1 MYHNS
6 LVDLSLVN
14 GKITIKSNKYVM
26 YEIGR
31 EYHKDKK
38 YNVPIR
44 VTIGLLDKDDN
55 SKMRPNEKFN
65 LYFPDIEISTK
76 SIVNRSSCIRVGS
89 YILISKIIK
98 DYKLDELLSLVF
110 KNDGKLMMDLVM
122 YYLIEETNASVY
134 YPDFA
139 RYHPLFSEDM
149 KIYSDAKISSF
160 LKEVTNDDINTFLNA
175 WALSR
180 PNKEGIY
187 ISYDSTNKNCQAT
200 DIELA
205 EYGHAKDDDG
215 KPIVNIAIGFDVNN
229 REPIFCEEYLGSIND
244 VSQLSQM
251 IKKIK
256 GLGYTNNI
264 GFILDRGY
272 FSKRNIED
280 MDGEHMSFIIA
291 CKGKAKFINGL
302 VSKAIGTFEKDR
314 KNRINRFS
322 CYGTTIVFPLF
333 GDNVNRYIHIY
344 YNELKAAIEREN
356 IEAKVERISNLLK
369 KNVGKKK
376 DYNEYNHY
384 FDLIYKDGFFVAAMQ
399 KDDVIEKEKEYCGYF
414 VIVSSKEINALDALT
429 LYKSRDESEKLFLSD
444 KSFLSGRAFRVQSD
458 AAIKTK
464 TLISFIALIVRN
476 KIHTYLSDYIDNTH
490 INQNYLNVE
499 STIKE
504 LEKIEMIK
512 GNDNIYRLDHALS
525 KTQKTIL
532 KAFNIDQAYIL
543 NKANVISKEL
553 KRIMNVDE
561 NGNKNNLSVKKSGS

>member
-1 MYHNS
+1 MYYNS
-6 LVDLSLVN
+6 LVDLSLVK

-44 VTIGLLDKDDN
+44 VTIGLLDKEDK
-55 SKMRPNEKFN
+55 SKMMPNEKFN
-65 LYFPDIEISTK
+65 LYFPDIELSNISNVK
-76 SIVNRSSCIRVGS
+76 RSSCLNIGT

-110 KNDGKLMMDLVM
+110 GDDSKLMMDLVM
-122 YYLIEETNASVY
+122 YYLVEESNASIY

-139 RYHPLFSEDM
+139 DNHPLFSEDM
-149 KIYSDAKISSF
+149 KIYSDTKISSF
-160 LKEVTNDDINTFLNA
+160 LKEVSDDDINTFLNA

-205 EYGHAKDDDG
+205 EYGHAKDDDS
-215 KPIVNIAIGFDVNN
+215 KPIINIAIGFDINN
-229 REPIFCEEYLGSIND
+229 REPIFYEEYLGSIND

-251 IKKIK
+251 IKKVK
-256 GLGYTNNI
+256 GLGYTENI

-272 FSKRNIED
+272 FSKKNIRE
-280 MDGEHMSFIIA
+280 MDDEHMSFIIA
-291 CKGKAKFINGL
+291 CKGKANFINNL

-314 KNRINRFS
+314 KNRINKFS
-322 CYGTTIVFPLF
+322 CYGTTIVYPLF
-333 GDNVNRYIHIY
+333 GDDINRYIHIY
-344 YNELKAAIEREN
+344 YNELKAAVEREN

-384 FDLIYKDGFFVAAMQ
+384 FDLIYKDGFFVTAIP

-414 VIVSSKEINALDALT
+414 VIVSSKETSALEALT

-444 KSFLSGRAFRVQSD
+444 KSFLSGKAFRVQSD

-464 TLISFIALIVRN
+464 TLISFIALIIRN
-476 KIHTYLSDYIDNTH
+476 KIHTYLSDYIDNACN
-490 INQNYLNVE
+490 NQNYLNVE

-512 GNDNIYRLDHALS
+512 GNDDIYRLDHALS
-525 KTQKTIL
+525 KTQKVIL
-532 KAFNIDQAYIL
+532 KAFDMDQAYIL

-553 KRIMNVDE
+553 QRIMKIDT
-561 NGNKNNLSVKKSGS
+561 KDKKK

>member
-1 MYHNS
+1 MYYNS
-6 LVDLSLVN
+6 LVDLSLVK

-44 VTIGLLDKDDN
+44 VTIGLLDKEDK
-55 SKMRPNEKFN
+55 SKMMPNEKFN
-65 LYFPDIEISTK
+65 LYFPDIELSNISNVK
-76 SIVNRSSCIRVGS
+76 RSSCLNIGT

-110 KNDGKLMMDLVM
+110 GNDSELMMDLVM
-122 YYLIEETNASVY
+122 YYLIEESNASVY

-139 RYHPLFSEDM
+139 DNHPLFSEDM
-149 KIYSDAKISSF
+149 KIYSDTKISSF
-160 LKEVTNDDINTFLNA
+160 LKEVSDDDINTFLNA

-205 EYGHAKDDDG
+205 EYGHAKDDDS
-215 KPIVNIAIGFDVNN
+215 KPIINIAIGFDINN
-229 REPIFCEEYLGSIND
+229 REPIFYEEYLGSIND

-251 IKKIK
+251 IKKVK
-256 GLGYTNNI
+256 GLGYTENI

-272 FSKRNIED
+272 FSKKNIRE
-280 MDGEHMSFIIA
+280 MDDEHMSFIIA
-291 CKGKAKFINGL
+291 CKGKANFINNL
-302 VSKAIGTFEKDR
+302 VGKAIGTFEKDR
-314 KNRINRFS
+314 KNRINKFS
-322 CYGTTIVFPLF
+322 CYGTTIVYPLF
-333 GDNVNRYIHIY
+333 GDDINRYIHIY
-344 YNELKAAIEREN
+344 YNELKAAVEREN
-356 IEAKVERISNLLK
+356 IETKVERIGNLLK

-384 FDLIYKDGFFVAAMQ
+384 FDLIYKDGFFVTAIP

-414 VIVSSKEINALDALT
+414 VIVSSKETSALEALI

-444 KSFLSGRAFRVQSD
+444 KSFLSGKAFRVQSD

-464 TLISFIALIVRN
+464 TLISFIALIIRN
-476 KIHTYLSDYIDNTH
+476 KIHTYLSDYIDNACN
-490 INQNYLNVE
+490 NQNYLNVE

-504 LEKIEMIK
+504 LEKIEIIK
-512 GNDNIYRLDHALS
+512 GNDDIYRLDHALS
-525 KTQKTIL
+525 KTQKVIL
-532 KAFNIDQAYIL
+532 KAFDMDQAYIL

-553 KRIMNVDE
+553 QRIMKIDT
-561 NGNKNNLSVKKSGS
+561 KDKKK

>member
-1 MYHNS
+1 MYYNS
-6 LVDLSLVN
+6 LVDLSLVK

-44 VTIGLLDKDDN
+44 VTIGLLDKEDK

-65 LYFPDIEISTK
+65 LYFPDIELSNISNVK
-76 SIVNRSSCIRVGS
+76 RSSCLNIGA

-110 KNDGKLMMDLVM
+110 GNDSKLMMDLVM
-122 YYLIEETNASVY
+122 YYLVEESNASVY

-139 RYHPLFSEDM
+139 DNHPLFSEDM
-149 KIYSDAKISSF
+149 KIYSDTKISSF
-160 LKEVTNDDINTFLNA
+160 LKEVSDDDINTFLNA
-175 WALSR
+175 WTLSR

-215 KPIVNIAIGFDVNN
+215 KPIINIAIGFDINN
-229 REPIFCEEYLGSIND
+229 REPIFYEEYLGSIND

-251 IKKIK
+251 IKKVK
-256 GLGYTNNI
+256 GLGYTENI

-272 FSKRNIED
+272 FSKKNIRE

-291 CKGKAKFINGL
+291 CKGKANFINNL

-314 KNRINRFS
+314 KNRINKFS
-322 CYGTTIVFPLF
+322 CYGTTIVYPLF
-333 GDNVNRYIHIY
+333 GDDINRYIHIY
-344 YNELKAAIEREN
+344 YNELKAAVEREN

-384 FDLIYKDGFFVAAMQ
+384 FDLIYKDGFFVTAIP

-414 VIVSSKEINALDALT
+414 VIVSSKETSALEALT

-444 KSFLSGRAFRVQSD
+444 KSFLSGKAFRVQSD

-464 TLISFIALIVRN
+464 TLISFIALIIRN
-476 KIHTYLSDYIDNTH
+476 KIHTYLSNYIDNTH
-490 INQNYLNVE
+490 NNQNYLNVE

-512 GNDNIYRLDHALS
+512 GNDDIYRLDHALS
-525 KTQKTIL
+525 KTQKVIL
-532 KAFNIDQAYIL
+532 KAFDMDQAYIL
-543 NKANVISKEL
+543 NKANAISKEL
-553 KRIMNVDE
+553 QRIMKIDT
-561 NGNKNNLSVKKSGS
+561 KDKKK